1 MFRYAKDGCVRWPVP
16 VQQVQED
23 GSTAEQTV
31 VVTYQRMTR
40 ADTRERDAEVM
51 AYTEAFRALLPADG
65 AADSGELARQRQA
78 LTDARM
84 AADDARLRDRVK
96 GWSGVAD
103 QDGNALPFSAEL
115 LQAFIADELLRGVL
129 LRGLLDASAG
139 AQTKNSLP
147 GLAGLPA
154 PAQA

>member
-1 MFRYAKDGCVRWPVP
+1 L
-16 VQQVQED
+16 
-23 GSTAEQTV
+23 
-31 VVTYQRMTR
+31 
-40 ADTRERDAEVM
+40 ERH
-51 AYTEAFRALLPADG
+51 RRPG
-65 AADSGELARQRQA
+65 R
-78 LTDARM
+78 
-84 AADDARLRDRVK
+84 
-96 GWSGVAD
+96 
-103 QDGNALPFSAEL
+103 NALPFSAEL